1 MTDREYCFTELT
13 SADVASRVAEESVL
27 CLPVGSAEQH
37 GPHLPLNTDTVIASR
52 VAARIVSEFHPKYG
66 LWLLPALD
74 YGLSPEHLWAP
85 GTISLSAELFAAFF
99 HELVKGLI
107 TAQAARN
114 LLIVN
119 GHGGNR
125 GLLETLIQECRSR
138 YSLAAC
144 VIHPSALSDVK
155 SESAFPEVHGGKS
168 ETSVMLA
175 LAPELVN
182 CDRMPPPME
191 TGAAPEVRARVLE
204 RGVSWPWNSND
215 PGISSD
221 GIIGDAALAS
231 AALGTRIIESCIR
244 NAEDVV
250 RSLIEYG
257 RVIRHGSREWGHD
270 RQRR

>member
-1 MTDREYCFTELT
+1 MTDLRRCFVELT
-13 SADVASRVAEESVL
+13 SAEVANCVTEESIL
-27 CLPVGSAEQH
+27 CLPIGATEQH

-52 VAARIVSEFHPKYG
+52 VAGRIVSGFRRTYD

-74 YGLSPEHLWAP
+74 YGLSAEHIWAP
-85 GTISLSAELFAAFF
+85 GTISLPTELFAAVF

-107 TAQAARN
+107 AAQAARN
-114 LLIVN
+114 VLIVN

-125 GLLETLIQECRSR
+125 GVLETLIQECRSR

-155 SESAFPEVHGGKS
+155 SGSGFPEVHGGKS

-182 CDRMPPPME
+182 CARLPPPME
-191 TGAAPEVRARVLE
+191 AGDAPETRNRVLE

-215 PGISSD
+215 PGIGRD
-221 GIIGDAALAS
+221 GVIGDAALAS
-231 AALGTRIIESCIR
+231 AALGTSIIESCVR
-244 NAEDVV
+244 NAEEVV

-257 RVIRHGSREWGHD
+257 RVVRH
-270 RQRR
+270 